1 MFRFNENNEV
11 LREDEYN
18 AILVGLR
25 LEEDITDSMEELE
38 GLAEAAGASVLGQM
52 IQNLERPNTATLLIA
67 NLSRVFV
74 CK

>member
-25 LEEDITDSMEELE
+25 LEEDITDSMEELRAWRKPPE
-38 GLAEAAGASVLGQM
+38 LPCWD
-52 IQNLERPNTATLLIA
+52 R
-67 NLSRVFV
+67 
-74 CK
+74 